1 MAEVKSVD
9 VSSYRYEY
17 IHNEIEGLVNA
28 NNEGSV
34 FFNGDDLTSQFATNG
49 DASGREGKIA
59 ISLSQGFDFFDQTF
73 NTIYVSEN
81 GYASFTNSTIDEGD
95 PWITG
100 FPIQFLNTGTETV
113 GNKNIPD
120 GWQGTNLNYSLFP
133 FLDGFGCS
141 RLWK

>member
-17 IHNEIEGLVNA
+17 IHNETDGLVNA

-49 DASGREGKIA
+49 NASGEGKIA

-73 NTIYVSEN
+73 NTIYV
-81 GYASFTNSTIDEGD
+81 
-95 PWITG
+95 
-100 FPIQFLNTGTETV
+100 LRTV
-113 GNKNIPD
+113 MH
-120 GWQGTNLNYSLFP
+120 LFQI
-133 FLDGFGCS
+133 LQLMKAIHG
-141 RLWK
+141 